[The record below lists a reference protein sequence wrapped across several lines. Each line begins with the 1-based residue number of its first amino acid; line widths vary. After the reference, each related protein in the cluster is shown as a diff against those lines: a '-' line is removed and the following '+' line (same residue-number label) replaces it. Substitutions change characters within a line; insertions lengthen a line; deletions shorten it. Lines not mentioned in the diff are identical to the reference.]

1 MGYPLPSQPGHPLA
15 MGGTSPTAAGTSQTL
30 PMQAVSSPSSSTCI
44 RNDVTPQSGDT
55 SMQQGANNGNPPSLD
70 SISEADQLDSLAA
83 FAQIFPFLSQRK
95 KSLNDPPNKKAIFQG
110 PSMGYPLPSQPGHP
124 LAMGG
129 TSPTAAGTS
138 QTLPMQAVSS
148 PSSSTCI
155 RNDVTPQSG
164 DTSMQQGANNGN
176 PPSLD
181 SISEAELCMSTAAG
195 SRGGGLMDECLQHHQ
210 PGLLMDCTGYAGPSG
225 QHRGGYEMYGDGSEF
240 CQQVV
245 VYPQHP
251 SDPPQA
257 GRDTPLRGGK
267 ATAAQAKKRGIFPK
281 PATNILRAWLFQHLT
296 SQFVPDR
303 FLSWLLL
310 PHLEHMQSGSVR
322 DVMRRSRECPERRPE
337 RIYKRPQTQSPESFL
352 ERGDHK
358 VSRLAIPK
366 SDGSAEKGIYSQDN
380 VVPEYPAI

>member
-1 MGYPLPSQPGHPLA
+1 
-15 MGGTSPTAAGTSQTL
+15 
-30 PMQAVSSPSSSTCI
+30 
-44 RNDVTPQSGDT
+44 
-55 SMQQGANNGNPPSLD
+55 
-70 SISEADQLDSLAA
+70 
-83 FAQIFPFLSQRK
+83 
-95 KSLNDPPNKKAIFQG
+95 
-110 PSMGYPLPSQPGHP
+110 MGYPLPSQPGHP

-267 ATAAQAKKRGIFPK
+267 AMAAQAKKRGIFPK

-296 SQFVPDR
+296 GLFANSAFIRDQGEADI
-303 FLSWLLL
+303 LSGQCYSLLST
-310 PHLEHMQSGSVR
+310 HLEGKNMTSMYHRQRIAAIQSR
-322 DVMRRSRECPERRPE
+322 QHD
-337 RIYKRPQTQSPESFL
+337 
-352 ERGDHK
+352 RGF
-358 VSRLAIPK
+358 K
-366 SDGSAEKGIYSQDN
+366 SDASATCSLWRACN
-380 VVPEYPAI
+380 EYTLIRPRGLL